1 MSLDSRPSVRSSFFA
16 ALVSCSS
23 VRSLAFSSYFF
34 EASTRASDWLWFL
47 SVAAPSSFQ
56 NFPVNREAVF
66 DLRTCTRYVRGQE
79 APDEHCQVNS
89 TITESETARNPSLRY
104 IELEVGLSRSVVR
117 TTSSAPAR

>member
-1 MSLDSRPSVRSSFFA
+1 MVRSAASRTIARNWPMSLDSRPSVRSSFFA

-47 SVAAPSSFQ
+47 SVAAPSNFQ

-66 DLRTCTRYVRGQE
+66 DLRTCTRYVRDKSG
-79 APDEHCQVNS
+79 HF
-89 TITESETARNPSLRY
+89 
-104 IELEVGLSRSVVR
+104 
-117 TTSSAPAR
+117 